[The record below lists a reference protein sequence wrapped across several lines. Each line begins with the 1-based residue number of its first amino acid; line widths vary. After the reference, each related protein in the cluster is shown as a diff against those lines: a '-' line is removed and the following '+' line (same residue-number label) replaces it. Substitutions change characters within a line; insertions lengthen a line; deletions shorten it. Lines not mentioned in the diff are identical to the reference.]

1 MPMIFFKLDWYICK
15 ETLFCLLWVMLHQQ
29 QQQKKI
35 NYFSL
40 KKKVA
45 KPKLLQIMFSFM
57 KGVFLGKIINIICK
71 DLMYTHNNIQRQH
84 HNPHPCLN
92 QQPHESFLIILIILC
107 MWKSVK
113 NIVHLVVVWPRRS
126 RRNHH
131 TWI

>member
-29 QQQKKI
+29 QQKKI
-35 NYFSL
+35 NKSFFVKEKSCQIKTYFKSCFHIWRVFFL
-40 KKKVA
+40 E
-45 KPKLLQIMFSFM
+45 KLLTLYVRI
-57 KGVFLGKIINIICK
+57 
-71 DLMYTHNNIQRQH
+71 HNNIQRQH